1 MSMWKFSFRRMAI
14 ILIASLAIPT
24 GGCGVGDENDRA
36 FLKEAGVGTPI
47 ENFDQ
52 GYAAR
57 KEKRQSEI
65 DAQAKASK
73 SKKKGRG

>member
-1 MSMWKFSFRRMAI
+1 MRKSSLRPLAF
-14 ILIASLAIPT
+14 ILIAAVAIPT
-24 GGCGVGDENDRA
+24 AGCGLGNENDSA
-36 FLKEAGVGTPI
+36 FLKEAGVGAPI

-52 GYAAR
+52 GYASR

-65 DAQAKASK
+65 DAQAKSSK